1 MSNESPLLIEQA
13 AIVGK
18 NVSVSM
24 NFLDNLA
31 RENLEMREVRIVATP
46 VGADGQP
53 TNPKDPDGIA
63 TAALGPAKIFGL
75 ASLLDFGLRL
85 QSTYLTVPRRVPAE
99 VLRSPF
105 FDSLAEPEDS
115 TTLTNTTAGLQ
126 SIPQRAIIWTF
137 PEPLFVPAGAKM
149 YAELFFNAGEGA
161 NSFMWDRLLVQVT
174 LVAQRVGNKAMP
186 EKSCIPYAT
195 TFRTPKQQIQD
206 TQPQEFVGQD
216 FQLKNHCK
224 EPVCVQRLTA
234 YNTGADRIPTSV
246 RYSTSQGRFINRSL
260 APLLELHSNGALNL
274 NTILEPNEFIAVEGE
289 IDGTPTQQA
298 IEPTLSSAY
307 EQQAIFG
314 LIGYREVETAV
325 LWSDA
330 LRDLTPAE
338 PINPKTPPVLPYVV
352 DLPPLKPR
360 LPDLPLP
367 RTPQPP
373 YTPWKKW

>member
-13 AIVGK
+13 AVVGQ

-31 RENLEMREVRIVATP
+31 RENLEVREVRIVATP
-46 VGADGQP
+46 VDANGAP
-53 TNPKDPDGIA
+53 VLPKDPDGVPTIA
-63 TAALGPAKIFGL
+63 LDAAKILGL
-75 ASLLDFGLRL
+75 AAMLDFGLRL

-99 VLRSPF
+99 MLRSPF
-105 FDSLAEPEDS
+105 FDSLSEPEDS
-115 TTLTNTTAGLQ
+115 TTLTTTEGLQ
-126 SIPQRAIIWTF
+126 TIPQRAIIWTF

-149 YAELFFNAGEGA
+149 YAELFYNAGEAA

-186 EKSCIPYAT
+186 EKSRIPYAT
-195 TFRTPKQQIQD
+195 TFRTPKQQVD
-206 TQPQEFVGQD
+206 SLPQEFVGQD

-224 EPVCVQRLTA
+224 EPLCVQRLTA

-246 RYSTSQGRFINRSL
+246 RYSTSQGRFINRQL
-260 APLLELHSNGALNL
+260 APILELHSNGALNL
-274 NTILEPNEFIAVEGE
+274 NTILEPNEFIAVEGVLE
-289 IDGTPTQQA
+289 G
-298 IEPTLSSAY
+298 EPAAAGVLASY

-314 LIGYREVETAV
+314 LVGYREVDTAV

-330 LRDLTPAE
+330 LRDVTPGQ
-338 PINPKTPPVLPYVV
+338 PISPVAPPVLPYVV
-352 DLPPLKPR
+352 DLPPVKSR
-360 LPDLPLP
+360 LPELPLP

>member
-13 AIVGK
+13 AVVGQ

-31 RENLEMREVRIVATP
+31 RENLEVREVRIVATP
-46 VGADGQP
+46 VDATGAP
-53 TNPKDPDGIA
+53 AYPKDPSGNI
-63 TAALGPAKIFGL
+63 TPNLVPTKILGL
-75 ASLLDFGLRL
+75 AALLDFGLRL

-105 FDSLAEPEDS
+105 FDSLSEPEDS
-115 TTLTNTTAGLQ
+115 TTFTPPVNNSPLS
-126 SIPQRAIIWTF
+126 SIPQRAIVWTF

-149 YAELFFNAGEGA
+149 YAELFYNAGEGA
-161 NSFMWDRLLVQVT
+161 NAFIWDRLLVQVT

-186 EKSCIPYAT
+186 EKSRIPYAT
-195 TFRTPKQQIQD
+195 TFRTPKQQLQGP
-206 TQPQEFVGQD
+206 QPQEFTGQD

-224 EPVCVQRLTA
+224 EPLCVQRLTA
-234 YNTGADRIPTSV
+234 YNTGADRMPTSV
-246 RYSTSQGRFINRSL
+246 RYSTSQGRFINRQL
-260 APLLELHSNGALNL
+260 APILELHSNGALNL
-274 NTILEPNEFIAVEGE
+274 NTILEPNEFIAVEGV
-289 IDGTPTQQA
+289 IDGSL
-298 IEPTLSSAY
+298 EPSLSGEY

-314 LIGYREVETAV
+314 LVGYREVDTAV

-330 LRDLTPAE
+330 LRDVTPGQ
-338 PINPKTPPVLPYVV
+338 PINPVAPPVLPYVV
-352 DLPPLKPR
+352 DLPPVKSR
-360 LPDLPLP
+360 LPELPLP